1 MGGGVMRT
9 AAKVGMAG
17 GAAAAAA
24 SGRFRSVAPAFAT
37 AAPAAESS
45 AAPLVSAAG
54 EVPAMAAAGPQWASS
69 SSSWEVDDWEF
80 ADWRDVAVSE
90 AEETAVGRP
99 RLVFAPPSQEEAQEA
114 TTELREAI
122 DRVYFNETPIEI
134 VKEQDKELNKLGVDA
149 IIPAMPGHVV
159 QAFTLLKSSSEAQRC
174 HPNDMYLNS
183 ELNAQSSLKICS
195 VDSVV
200 ASLASDKNV
209 WDAVLKNER
218 VMEFYKNHQQTLVH
232 TFPEDSGTVESPEKF
247 EGASQEYA
255 SRGELPTTSPLSDFV
270 DNAKKTV
277 MEIVDNITHFFQDVF
292 RNPAE
297 AGDRPSS
304 STGKGSPPSFAEMAA
319 GGSFMALAIAVI
331 LVVLF
336 KRA

>member
-1 MGGGVMRT
+1 MRT

-159 QAFTLLKSSSEAQRC
+159 QAFTLLKSSSEAQ
-174 HPNDMYLNS
+174 
-183 ELNAQSSLKICS
+183 
-195 VDSVV
+195 SVV

>member
-1 MGGGVMRT
+1 
-9 AAKVGMAG
+9 
-17 GAAAAAA
+17 
-24 SGRFRSVAPAFAT
+24 
-37 AAPAAESS
+37 
-45 AAPLVSAAG
+45 
-54 EVPAMAAAGPQWASS
+54 MAAAGPQWASS

-159 QAFTLLKSSSEAQRC
+159 QAFTLLKSSSEAQ
-174 HPNDMYLNS
+174 
-183 ELNAQSSLKICS
+183 
-195 VDSVV
+195 SVV